1 MIEYFY
7 LKPLKQKKFVI
18 YIRVK
23 TIFYNT
29 LSVIRLTRKILQSC
43 RKKNYDFFHTSN
55 WKLINLHGSMDL
67 CDYGDSNEL

>member
-18 YIRVK
+18 CIRVK

-29 LSVIRLTRKILQSC
+29 LSVIRLTKKILHSVG
-43 RKKNYDFFHTSN
+43 KKIMTFFTLVTGN
-55 WKLINLHGSMDL
+55 
-67 CDYGDSNEL
+67 

>member
-23 TIFYNT
+23 TILYNT

-43 RKKNYDFFHTSN
+43 RKKKLMTFFTLVTGN
-55 WKLINLHGSMDL
+55 
-67 CDYGDSNEL
+67 